1 MFRHFD
7 VNLRFIFH
15 YFLRACLSLSLDVS
29 TVSYY
34 ISKLMTL
41 LHVMDMITAGHK
53 KKLKSKTIKFLKFKV
68 SPMWQ
73 LRIN

>member
-41 LHVMDMITAGHK
+41 LHVMDMITAGHIFFEK
-53 KKLKSKTIKFLKFKV
+53 QNNKI
-68 SPMWQ
+68 PQ
-73 LRIN
+73 I